1 MSKKRLYVIGNGFD
15 CMYGLPTKVSDFMR
29 HLSEKQVYNETSDAN
44 EILNTYGVYWC
55 EFEEGLSYIDTEEI
69 YGRNVQVPDYLSDH
83 ESDRDGGILNMQ
95 MYTDSLEESVREALD
110 DMIQEAESEL
120 DEKECITKLL
130 FNAGD
135 QIVSFNYTSTIERLY
150 DLPEGTNIIHIH
162 GNADGDKIFGYKEQ
176 LEQSFVVSSSEEDY
190 YVDKQK
196 EVVNSMYK
204 RLQKNYNDKELEDF
218 LRGNCQE
225 VEEVVVIGHSM
236 SNVDSKYME
245 MIESVV
251 KPKKWYISQYDQ
263 EPSENS
269 LLEYS
274 FADKIKFFD
283 SGDVLI

>member
-1 MSKKRLYVIGNGFD
+1 
-15 CMYGLPTKVSDFMR
+15 
-29 HLSEKQVYNETSDAN
+29 
-44 EILNTYGVYWC
+44 
-55 EFEEGLSYIDTEEI
+55 
-69 YGRNVQVPDYLSDH
+69 
-83 ESDRDGGILNMQ
+83 MQ

-245 MIESVV
+245 MRCV
-251 KPKKWYISQYDQ
+251 
-263 EPSENS
+263 
-269 LLEYS
+269 
-274 FADKIKFFD
+274 
-283 SGDVLI
+283 

>member
-1 MSKKRLYVIGNGFD
+1 MS
-15 CMYGLPTKVSDFMR
+15 
-29 HLSEKQVYNETSDAN
+29 
-44 EILNTYGVYWC
+44 
-55 EFEEGLSYIDTEEI
+55 
-69 YGRNVQVPDYLSDH
+69 
-83 ESDRDGGILNMQ
+83 
-95 MYTDSLEESVREALD
+95 
-110 DMIQEAESEL
+110 
-120 DEKECITKLL
+120 
-130 FNAGD
+130 
-135 QIVSFNYTSTIERLY
+135 LY

>member
-83 ESDRDGGILNMQ
+83 ESDRYGGILNMQ

-135 QIVSFNYTSTIERLY
+135 QIVSFN
-150 DLPEGTNIIHIH
+150 
-162 GNADGDKIFGYKEQ
+162 
-176 LEQSFVVSSSEEDY
+176 
-190 YVDKQK
+190 
-196 EVVNSMYK
+196 YK